1 MIQVVFVVVAVC
13 CLSYVVCWLFFFQL
27 PNRLRDSIHEPFISM
42 MCVQVWQLSDM
53 SLNDK
58 VQPQKGWEKTLPWWV
73 SGYFPTPCFFFFSD
87 VNFCH
92 PKPVFLGA
100 MNNKL
105 LIFQRGDFSRK
116 ITVSPRMGVF
126 HSQGWHPA
134 RRPTFKLA
142 TIVFQ
147 PSNHP
152 FSGCFCGEFQGGVT
166 SSRKTSRNLIV
177 KSRVAKSS
185 GDLS

>member
-1 MIQVVFVVVAVC
+1 M
-13 CLSYVVCWLFFFQL
+13 LFFFQL
-27 PNRLRDSIHEPFISM
+27 PNRLRDSIHEPFISMTRM

-58 VQPQKGWEKTLPWWV
+58 VQPQKGWEKKHCHDEFQGIFQLPV
-73 SGYFPTPCFFFFSD
+73 FFVFFSD

-92 PKPVFLGA
+92 PKPVFWGA

-116 ITVSPRMGVF
+116 ISVSPRMGVF